1 MLAATLTV
9 AAVLAT
15 APHGAAAA
23 PGAEVTRTAGT
34 TQATLVYRRLQHFG
48 PGDDYFSDARVRIA
62 RVGPVGLRGARAAA
76 SPPRAGSPVRG
87 ETRTFVVRDL
97 DGDGEPEVMLEL
109 DSAGAHCCAW
119 TRVYRWSA
127 AAGTYVPAAHF
138 WGNTSSRPTVTD
150 LDGDDRPE
158 LVSTDDRFAYDF
170 NGYAGSVRPIQI
182 WSYARGGF
190 RDVTRRHRDQ
200 VRRDAARLWR
210 LYVADRRALPGSARG
225 VLPAWAAEL
234 YLLGERARAR
244 SRAAE
249 RGTARLSAAGGRRAA
264 RSGGVRRGGSAAA
277 AAHRLRGLSR
287 EPVDELSQS

>member
-15 APHGAAAA
+15 APHGASA
-23 PGAEVTRTAGT
+23 GQSAEVTRSAGT

-48 PGDDYFSDARVRIA
+48 AGDDYFSDARVRISRA
-62 RVGPVGLRGARAAA
+62 GRQVFAERVPLH
-76 SPPRAGSPVRG
+76 PRLAPGSPVRG

-127 AAGTYVPAAHF
+127 AGGTYVPVAHF
-138 WGNTSSRPTVTD
+138 WGNASSRPTVID
-150 LDGDDRPE
+150 LDGDERPE

-182 WSYARGGF
+182 WSYARGAF
-190 RDVTRRHRDQ
+190 RDVTPSYADQ
-200 VRRDAARLWR
+200 VRRDASRLWR
-210 LYVADRRALPGSARG
+210 LYVADRSTLPGSARG

-234 YLLGERARAR
+234 YLLGERARADR
-244 SRAAE
+244 ELRN
-249 RGTARLSAAGGRRAA
+249 AA
-264 RSGGVRRGGSAAA
+264 RRGYLLPAVDGPRDPAAYVAAVERLLRRTGYAG
-277 AAHRLRGLSR
+277 
-287 EPVDELSQS
+287 

>member
-9 AAVLAT
+9 AAALAT

-23 PGAEVTRTAGT
+23 PGAELTRTAGT

-48 PGDDYFSDARVRIA
+48 PGDDYFSDARVRIGRSGQSVFA
-62 RVGPVGLRGARAAA
+62 ERVPLHPRRAPGEPGAR
-76 SPPRAGSPVRG
+76 RH
-87 ETRTFVVRDL
+87 RTFVVARPRRRRRARGDARARLGRRALLRL
-97 DGDGEPEVMLEL
+97 DCA
-109 DSAGAHCCAW
+109 STAGAPL
-119 TRVYRWSA
+119 T
-127 AAGTYVPAAHF
+127 GTYVPAAHF
-138 WGNTSSRPTVTD
+138 WGNTSSRPTVAD

-190 RDVTRRHRDQ
+190 RDVTRRHRDE

-234 YLLGERARAR
+234 YLLGERARAD
-244 SRAAE
+244 
-249 RGTARLSAAGGRRAA
+249 RGLRNAA
-264 RSGGVRRGGSAAA
+264 RPGYLLPAVDGLRDPGGVRRGGSAAA
-277 AAHRLRGLSR
+277 AAHGYAG
-287 EPVDELSQS
+287 